1 MINRKTDLLLIF
13 LPAMIGLL
21 LLTIV
26 FINLKLFSTDKISTG
41 TMLGIELSILL
52 LGFISTAIILAMTII
67 WSFQLKWINVL
78 LSICSV
84 AILLV
89 CFVTAGQNGA
99 AFLNVT

>member
-1 MINRKTDLLLIF
+1 MINRKIDLLLIF
-13 LPAMIGLL
+13 LPTIIGLL

-26 FINLKLFSTDKISTG
+26 FINLELFRTDKISTG

-52 LGFISTAIILAMTII
+52 LGFISTVIILAMTII

-78 LSICSV
+78 LSICSI
-84 AILLV
+84 ATLLV
-89 CFVTAGQNGA
+89 CFVIASQNGA